1 MKKLLIVATIPDTL
15 SAFFTYITRHLQAN
29 GWVVDGMAAGVS
41 NDTECLELFDN
52 VWDVDLSRNP
62 LAPKNLLTTPQ
73 QIKDAVK
80 KNDYD
85 IVNVTTPVAAFVT
98 RLALKNARKQRKLKV
113 IYTAQGFHFYKGG
126 ALHRNAIFFNLEKIA
141 APGTDYLVVVNREDA
156 EAAKKHKFVAD
167 ERVRLIPGTGLNL
180 KRFDCN
186 SITNDQILQ
195 VRQELGLTTQT
206 HLFLSVAEFI
216 ERKHHKDILEAFALL
231 NRQDVHLALAGDG
244 ILLEQMQQLAVD
256 LGIQDKVDFLG
267 FRRDIPVLI
276 RASLATILASEQEGL
291 PNCVME
297 SLCMETPVIG
307 SNIRGT
313 RDLLED
319 GYGLLFETGDVKG
332 LAKAMSYFSDNPQ
345 EAFSMGKKG
354 RKSLSYYDVPSIL
367 QKYEALYTEALSS
380 KSKQINEYSTQNS

>member
-29 GWVVDGMAAGVS
+29 GWLVDGMANGVS
-41 NDTECLELFDN
+41 QDSECLELFDN

-62 LAPKNLLTTPQ
+62 ASPKNLLTAHQ
-73 QIKDAVK
+73 QIKDVVN
-80 KNDYD
+80 KNSYD
-85 IVNVTTPVAAFVT
+85 LVNVTTPVAAFVT
-98 RLALKNARKQRKLKV
+98 RLALNNARKQGKCKV

-126 ALHRNAIFFNLEKIA
+126 ALHKNAIFLNLEKIA
-141 APGTDYLVVVNREDA
+141 GPGTDYLVVVNREDA
-156 EAAKKHKFVAD
+156 EAAKRHKFVAS
-167 ERVRLIPGTGLNL
+167 ERVRLIPGTGLNVE
-180 KRFDCN
+180 RFDCN
-186 SITNDQILQ
+186 SVTKEQILQ
-195 VRQELGLTTQT
+195 VRQELGLSPQT

-216 ERKHHKDILEAFALL
+216 KRKHHKDILEAFAQL
-231 NRQDVHLALAGDG
+231 NHQDVHLALAGDG
-244 ILLEQMQQLAVD
+244 ILLEEMQQLSVD
-256 LGIQDKVDFLG
+256 LGIQDNVHFLG
-267 FRRDIPVLI
+267 FRRDIPVLV

-332 LAKAMSYFSDNPQ
+332 LAASIAYLSDNPQ
-345 EAFSMGKKG
+345 EARSMGEKG
-354 RKSLSYYDVPSIL
+354 RKSLSNYDVPSIL
-367 QKYEALYTEALSS
+367 QKYESLYNEALCL
-380 KSKQINEYSTQNS
+380 KSKQINQYSTQKT

>member
-29 GWVVDGMAAGVS
+29 GWLVDGMANGVS
-41 NDTECLELFDN
+41 QDSECLELFDR

-62 LAPKNLLTTPQ
+62 LAPKNLLTAPQ
-73 QIKDAVK
+73 QIRDAA
-80 KNDYD
+80 NSNGYD
-85 IVNVTTPVAAFVT
+85 LVNVTTPVAAFVT
-98 RLALKNARKQRKLKV
+98 RLALQKARKQGKCKV

-126 ALHRNAIFFNLEKIA
+126 ALHKNAIFLNLEKIA
-141 APGTDYLVVVNREDA
+141 GPRTDYLVVVNREDG
-156 EAAKKHKFVAD
+156 EAAKKHRFVAD
-167 ERVRLIPGTGLNL
+167 ERVRLIPGTGLNVD
-180 KRFDCN
+180 RFDCN
-186 SITNDQILQ
+186 SVTKEQILQ
-195 VRQELGLTTQT
+195 VRQELGLNPEA

-216 ERKHHKDILEAFALL
+216 KRKHHKDILEAFAQL

-244 ILLEQMQQLAVD
+244 ILLEQIQKLAVD
-256 LGIQDKVDFLG
+256 LGIQDKVHFLG

-319 GYGLLFETGDVKG
+319 GYGLLYETGDVEG
-332 LAKAMSYFSDNPQ
+332 LAKAIAYFAENPQ
-345 EAFSMGKKG
+345 EARSMGEEG
-354 RKSLSYYDVPSIL
+354 RQSLSYYDVPAIL
-367 QKYEALYTEALSS
+367 QKYESLYAEALSP
-380 KSKQINEYSTQNS
+380 KSKQINEYSTQSR